1 MARPI
6 WKGHISFGL
15 VNIPITL
22 YSGERS
28 TDLHF
33 RMLDSRMIYTCGYW
47 RTATTLEEA
56 QEAPAPLGAVADSF
70 GLHVTMV
77 ILGIAP
83 VFALPAVLSF
93 PPQNRR

>member
-1 MARPI
+1 MNSLTATE
-6 WKGHISFGL
+6 
-15 VNIPITL
+15 PITNA
-22 YSGERS
+22 
-28 TDLHF
+28 
-33 RMLDSRMIYTCGYW
+33 M
-47 RTATTLEEA
+47 A
-56 QEAPAPLGAVADSF
+56 QEAAPHARAMASSIIMGFAFGLGGLFTAPLGAVADSF

>member
-1 MARPI
+1 MADVKNMPAPLGAAIDPFEDYEDGLTPHARAMASSI
-6 WKGHISFGL
+6 IMGFAFGL
-15 VNIPITL
+15 GGLFT
-22 YSGERS
+22 
-28 TDLHF
+28 
-33 RMLDSRMIYTCGYW
+33 
-47 RTATTLEEA
+47 
-56 QEAPAPLGAVADSF
+56 APLGAVADSF